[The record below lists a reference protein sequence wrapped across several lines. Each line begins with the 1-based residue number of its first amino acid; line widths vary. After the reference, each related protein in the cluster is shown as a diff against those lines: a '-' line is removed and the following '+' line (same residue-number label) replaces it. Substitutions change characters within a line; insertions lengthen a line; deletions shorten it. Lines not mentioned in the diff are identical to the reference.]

1 MARPAQR
8 IVYRFG
14 GFTLDADR
22 QVLLA
27 ANGAEVSLRPKT
39 FSLLLLLVENA
50 GRTISKEMIMAS
62 VWPGIFVTENN
73 VTQCVHEIRHAL
85 GSKAHRILRTRP
97 RRGYMIAA
105 DVDAARSA
113 GVCQNRDS
121 GSNCAPAASSSALEG
136 DTKPDEIGTQF
147 WLQGGPVD
155 LAEPTTP
162 HRGPVMVMTERP
174 QAETLVQQ
182 YCLEKLLTELSAEL
196 RERLEGIL
204 SDLVKT
210 TGACVAEESPG
221 SIERGAGQ
229 PGAARSRLARPGD
242 TAQGQT
248 SQHHI
253 DSSDPEI

>member
-1 MARPAQR
+1 MARPACV
-8 IVYRFG
+8 VYRFG

-22 QVLLA
+22 QVLLEA
-27 ANGAEVSLRPKT
+27 DGAEVSLRPKT

-73 VTQCVHEIRHAL
+73 VTQCVHEIRHAF
-85 GSKAHRILRTRP
+85 GAKAHRILRTRP
-97 RRGYMIAA
+97 RRGYMIAVG
-105 DVDAARSA
+105 VDAARSA
-113 GVCQNRDS
+113 GVCQSRDS
-121 GSNCAPAASSSALEG
+121 GSNCAPAASSSALVR
-136 DTKPDEIGTQF
+136 DATPDEIGTQF
-147 WLQGGPVD
+147 WLPARPVD
-155 LAEPTTP
+155 FTQLTTP
-162 HRGPVMVMTERP
+162 HRGPVTVMSKRP

-210 TGACVAEESPG
+210 TGARVAEESPG
-221 SIERGAGQ
+221 GIERDAGQ
-229 PGAARSRLARPGD
+229 PDAARPRLARRGN

-248 SQHHI
+248 SRHDI
-253 DSSDPEI
+253 DLSDPEI